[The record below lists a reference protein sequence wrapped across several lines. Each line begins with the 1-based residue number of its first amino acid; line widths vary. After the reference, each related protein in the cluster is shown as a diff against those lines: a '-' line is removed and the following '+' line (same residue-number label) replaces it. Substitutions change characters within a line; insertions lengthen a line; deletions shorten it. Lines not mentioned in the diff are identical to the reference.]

1 MSDQAMNKRDL
12 SNPALSDRA
21 LSNSPATGASPPP
34 LLSGPDIQPQ
44 EVHALLDSP
53 HEWAFLDVREEGAFD
68 RGHPFWAV
76 NAPFSHLESRMPR
89 LVPRKGT
96 PLVLMD
102 DADDGLARRAAQR
115 LGQWGHHPVAVMQG
129 GLKGWRDAGLPIYE
143 GVHVPSKAFGEFV
156 EHHEGTP
163 SIDVKQLKDWQAQG
177 RDMLVLDCRPFDEF
191 QQSSLPGSTN
201 CPGVDLVARVFSL
214 VKSEDTTVVVHC
226 AGRTRGI
233 IGAQTLINAGLPNPV
248 VTLRNGMADWV
259 LAGGTLAK
267 GNSRVAPPATPQGLL
282 RALQAADQIAARFE
296 VRTIDATQLQTLQA
310 DPDRTLYLLDV
321 RTPEEFDSGHL
332 VGSHSAPGGQ
342 LIQTLDAFVGTRG
355 ARVVLC
361 DDTGV
366 RARVAASW
374 LVQMGWQEV
383 FVLEQGLSTPGLVLA
398 RGTARDEDEPAPE
411 IDILALR
418 QGLEQGDKV
427 LLDLSDSLQ
436 FGKQH
441 IPGAWFAVRAR
452 LAEALTRVPAH
463 HQLVLTCPDGRFA
476 RRSLADAQALSAV
489 PVVVLKGGNAAWAQA
504 GWPMA
509 KGRHPLT
516 TTNDD
521 VWYSPIDRPDPIA
534 AIHAYLD
541 WEIGLAERLN
551 QERGVQFK
559 AMPRAG

>member
-1 MSDQAMNKRDL
+1 MSDQAMNNRDV
-12 SNPALSDRA
+12 SST
-21 LSNSPATGASPPP
+21 PATGASPPP
-34 LLSGPDIQPQ
+34 LLSGPDIRPQ

-53 HEWAFLDVREEGAFD
+53 HEWAFLDVREEGVFD

-115 LGQWGHHPVAVMQG
+115 LGQWGHHPIAVMQG

-201 CPGVDLVARVFSL
+201 CPGVDLVARTFSL
-214 VKSEDTTVVVHC
+214 VQSEDTTVVVHC

-233 IGAQTLINAGLPNPV
+233 IGAQSLINAGLPNPV

-476 RRSLADAQALSAV
+476 MRSLADAQALSAV
-489 PVVVLKGGNAAWAQA
+489 PVVVLKGGNA
-504 GWPMA
+504 
-509 KGRHPLT
+509 
-516 TTNDD
+516 
-521 VWYSPIDRPDPIA
+521 
-534 AIHAYLD
+534 
-541 WEIGLAERLN
+541 
-551 QERGVQFK
+551 
-559 AMPRAG
+559 